1 MSMPV
6 SAAALQVHLLDT
18 PSGPVEWFGR
28 GVAAEPAQG
37 SLVLLHG
44 IQSTAASWF
53 GVAAHLDDTR
63 ALIIPNLRG
72 RGRSHRPATL
82 AGYGLAGFA
91 DDLAAILAVAPR
103 PVTLAG
109 WSMGVLVT
117 LATFERH
124 GLEGVERIVL
134 ASGTPR
140 PGGEAMWF
148 RASTPADLVAEAQAR
163 ADRLGLAEA
172 ADPLA
177 VAGAWL
183 SVRDCNLE
191 SVLPRIG
198 VPTLVLHGEKDDEC
212 PVSHGR
218 RLAALIPGA
227 HFECWEGAGHHL
239 MAHDPQRL
247 ARTVLRPCAAEIPAT
262 IVASK

>member
-1 MSMPV
+1 MAMPV
-6 SAAALQVHLLDT
+6 SAAALPAHLLDT
-18 PSGPVEWFGR
+18 PSGPVEWFGQSA
-28 GVAAEPAQG
+28 AAEPARG

-53 GVAAHLDDTR
+53 GAAGHLDAAR
-63 ALIIPNLRG
+63 ALIVPNLRG
-72 RGRSHRPATL
+72 RGRSHRPATM

-91 DDLAAILAVAPR
+91 DDLAAILAMAPK
-103 PVTLAG
+103 PITLAG

-124 GLEGVERIVL
+124 GLDGVSQIVL
-134 ASGTPR
+134 ASGTAR
-140 PGGEAMWF
+140 PGGEAVWF
-148 RASTPADLVAEAQAR
+148 RASTPEELVTEAQAR
-163 ADRLGLAEA
+163 AARLRLSEA

-198 VPTLVLHGEKDDEC
+198 VPTLVLHGESDDEC

-227 HFECWEGAGHHL
+227 RFEPWEGAGHHL

-247 ARTVLRPCAAEIPAT
+247 ARTLLRPCAAESPAT
-262 IVASK
+262 IVASR